1 MSMEVYIVAVI
12 IGDIL
17 SKIVNVVSIQRDFG
31 NDQVNIF
38 KNILRYIK
46 SLKIKKYSIVV
57 LHELSLTKYFPITKE
72 RKISKTIYSSIP
84 HDIEVFAQLCQDKSI
99 YLVLSLCEKT
109 SIGNYFNSTVIISPC
124 GKIIA
129 KQRKRNIPN
138 EICYQENY
146 YFNKSNH
153 LKVFDIGICRL
164 GILICWDQW
173 HPINYQKLFDQ
184 KVDII
189 VSPTSI
195 GYASKNNIPLTL
207 KNEKE
212 NWEMTIRMNSLL
224 TSTPIIVTN
233 RCSHEAKGIHKINF
247 WGSSFITNSDGEIVK
262 KAGRS
267 NKTITTSIDLR
278 DKPKSLKK
286 WGFKVP

>member
-1 MSMEVYIVAVI
+1 MNAVVCIVVAI

-17 SKIVNVVSIQRDFG
+17 NKIVNIVNIQRDFG
-31 NDQVNIF
+31 NDQSKIVVNIL
-38 KNILRYIK
+38 KYIR
-46 SLKIKKYSIVV
+46 SLKIKKQSIVV
-57 LHELSLTKYFPITKE
+57 LHELSLTRYFPITKE
-72 RKISKTIYSSIP
+72 KNIFEKICITIP
-84 HDIEVFAQLCQDKSI
+84 HVIKLFIKLCQDKEI
-99 YLVLSLCEKT
+99 YLVLSMYEKT
-109 SIGNYFNSTVIISPC
+109 NNKNYFNSTIIISPN
-124 GKIIA
+124 GELIA

-146 YFNKSNH
+146 YFNKSNK

-173 HPINYQKLFDQ
+173 DPANYQKLCDQ
-184 KVDII
+184 NVDII
-189 VSPTSI
+189 ISPTSI
-195 GYASKNNIPLTL
+195 GYASKSNIPLTL

-224 TSTPIIVTN
+224 TSTPVIVTN
-233 RCSHEAKGIHKINF
+233 RCSNEIRGIYKINF

-262 KAGRS
+262 QAERA

-278 DKPKSLKK
+278 DKAKSLRK
-286 WGFKVP
+286 WGFKAP

>member
-1 MSMEVYIVAVI
+1 MNAEVYIVVAI
-12 IGDIL
+12 IGEIL
-17 SKIVNVVSIQRDFG
+17 NKIVNVVNIQRDFG
-31 NDQVNIF
+31 NDRSRIIM
-38 KNILRYIK
+38 NILKYIR
-46 SLKIKKYSIVV
+46 SLKIKKQSIVV
-57 LHELSLTKYFPITKE
+57 LHELSLTRYFPITKE
-72 RKISKTIYSSIP
+72 KNISEKLCTTIP
-84 HDIEVFAQLCQDKSI
+84 HAIKLFIKLCQDKKI
-99 YLVLSLCEKT
+99 YLVLSLCEKANNKNYYNS
-109 SIGNYFNSTVIISPC
+109 SIIISPS
-124 GKIIA
+124 GELIA

-146 YFNKSNH
+146 YFNKSNK

-173 HPINYQKLFDQ
+173 HPINYQKLSDQ

-189 VSPTSI
+189 ISPTSI

-207 KNEKE
+207 KNERE

-233 RCSHEAKGIHKINF
+233 RCSKETRGIYEINF

-262 KAGRS
+262 QAGRT
-267 NKTITTSIDLR
+267 NKTITSSIDLR
-278 DKPKSLKK
+278 DRPKSLRK
-286 WGFKVP
+286 WGFRVP